1 MNDTT
6 QNDDSFNLANLATY
20 REQGKLSVQA
30 VADEIKVSKDT
41 ILHIEAGRFE
51 KLGAPAFLRGHLT
64 NYSKAIG
71 LDPQQVLDHVPPEFL
86 RHQNLQLSGAMG
98 SSPLAR
104 VKIQSN
110 HFGRYAVG
118 TALLGMLGL
127 SFYFIWDKWSEP
139 VTQSI
144 NPSLSISQESS
155 DNSKK
160 VTYSSLIP
168 QAKQLKTETTET
180 IESSEAAA
188 ADVDP
193 TMVDQTSQPAND
205 LSNETHTTDTP
216 PSENLDDGG
225 NMNLQ
230 GSIEVDQT
238 AKTAVAAYAIQL
250 DLSEE
255 AWISITA
262 ADGNKIVH
270 DILGPGMREFQAD
283 QPVHFRMGNA
293 NQVKVMI
300 NNQTV
305 DINPSTHNNVA
316 DFDWPLNP
324 S

>member
-64 NYSKAIG
+64 NYSKAVG

-144 NPSLSISQESS
+144 NPSLSISQEST

-160 VTYSSLIP
+160 DTYSSLIP
-168 QAKQLKTETTET
+168 QAKPVKSETTE
-180 IESSEAAA
+180 SSESA
-188 ADVDP
+188 ADDVDN
-193 TMVDQTSQPAND
+193 TLVDQTSQPVND
-205 LSNETHTTDTP
+205 LSNETNAADTE
-216 PSENLDDGG
+216 SSQGLDEGD
-225 NMNLQ
+225 NNNLQ
-230 GSIEVDQT
+230 GAIEVEQ
-238 AKTAVAAYAIQL
+238 ASSLSEAAYAIQL
-250 DLSEE
+250 DLTEE

-293 NQVKVMI
+293 DHVKVMI
-300 NNQTV
+300 NDQTV
-305 DINPSTHNNVA
+305 DISPSTHNNVA

>member
-6 QNDDSFNLANLATY
+6 QNDDSFNLAKLATY

-64 NYSKAIG
+64 NYSKAVG

-144 NPSLSISQESS
+144 NPTLSISQEST

-168 QAKQLKTETTET
+168 QAKPVKSETTE
-180 IESSEAAA
+180 SSESA
-188 ADVDP
+188 ADDVDN
-193 TMVDQTSQPAND
+193 TLVDQTSQPVND
-205 LSNETHTTDTP
+205 LSNETNAADTE
-216 PSENLDDGG
+216 SSQGLDEGD
-225 NMNLQ
+225 NNNLQ
-230 GSIEVDQT
+230 GAIEAEQ
-238 AKTAVAAYAIQL
+238 ASSLSEAAYAIQL
-250 DLSEE
+250 DLTEE

-293 NQVKVMI
+293 DHVKVMI
-300 NNQTV
+300 NDQTV
-305 DINPSTHNNVA
+305 DISPSTHNNVA

>member
-64 NYSKAIG
+64 NYSKAVG

-144 NPSLSISQESS
+144 NPSLSISQEST

-168 QAKQLKTETTET
+168 QAKPVKSETTE
-180 IESSEAAA
+180 SSESA
-188 ADVDP
+188 ADDVDN
-193 TMVDQTSQPAND
+193 TLVDQTSQPVND
-205 LSNETHTTDTP
+205 LSNETNAADTE
-216 PSENLDDGG
+216 SSQGLDEGD
-225 NMNLQ
+225 NNNLQ
-230 GSIEVDQT
+230 GAIEVEQ
-238 AKTAVAAYAIQL
+238 ASSLSEAAYAIQL
-250 DLSEE
+250 DLTEE

-293 NQVKVMI
+293 DHVKVMI
-300 NNQTV
+300 NDQTV
-305 DINPSTHNNVA
+305 DISPSTHNNVA

>member
-64 NYSKAIG
+64 NYSKAVG

-144 NPSLSISQESS
+144 NPSLSISQEST

-168 QAKQLKTETTET
+168 QAKPVKSETTE
-180 IESSEAAA
+180 SSESA
-188 ADVDP
+188 ADDVDN
-193 TMVDQTSQPAND
+193 TLVDQTSQPVND
-205 LSNETHTTDTP
+205 LSNETNAADTE
-216 PSENLDDGG
+216 SSQGLDEGD
-225 NMNLQ
+225 NNNLQ
-230 GSIEVDQT
+230 GAIEVEQ
-238 AKTAVAAYAIQL
+238 ASSLSEAAYAIQL
-250 DLSEE
+250 DLTEE

-283 QPVHFRMGNA
+283 HRRLHPLRHVLHDQVPVCA
-293 NQVKVMI
+293 
-300 NNQTV
+300 
-305 DINPSTHNNVA
+305 A
-316 DFDWPLNP
+316 A
-324 S
+324 

>member
-6 QNDDSFNLANLATY
+6 QNDDSFNLAKLATY

-64 NYSKAIG
+64 NYSKAVG

-144 NPSLSISQESS
+144 NPTLSISQEST

-168 QAKQLKTETTET
+168 QAKPVKSETTEGG
-180 IESSEAAA
+180 EPAAE
-188 ADVDP
+188 DDSN
-193 TMVDQTSQPAND
+193 TLVDQTSQPAND
-205 LSNETHTTDTP
+205 LSNETNTTDTEASQP
-216 PSENLDDGG
+216 LDEGG
-225 NMNLQ
+225 NNNLQ
-230 GSIEVDQT
+230 GAIEVEQASSLT
-238 AKTAVAAYAIQL
+238 EAAYAIQL

-293 NQVKVMI
+293 DHVKVMI
-300 NNQTV
+300 NDQTV
-305 DINPSTHNNVA
+305 DISPSTHNNVA